1 MLQKHYQIEKQHT
14 KGNGS
19 HFFLPQVL
27 VLIFKFLSGCN
38 DASARMKILRDLTD
52 LLDSNPSNIE
62 ALMVLLNHAYNLIS
76 SFNLPFHPPYLS
88 VYLCRNMDGMRG

>member
-1 MLQKHYQIEKQHT
+1 MLQKHYQIEKQRT

-19 HFFLPQVL
+19 HFFLPQVF

-38 DASARMKILRDLTD
+38 DASVRMKILRDLTD

-62 ALMVLLNHAYNLIS
+62 ALMVLLNHTYNLVS
-76 SFNLPFHPPYLS
+76 SFNLPINTPPLIC
-88 VYLCRNMDGMRG
+88 VFV